1 MLKKRG
7 YCMSEK
13 DLPKT
18 YTAEEVAK
26 VLNYK
31 SVETIRRLIKNKK
44 ISAVRIGG
52 RYVITEETLQRLLK
66 GEIDAGEDQ

>member
-1 MLKKRG
+1 
-7 YCMSEK
+7 MSEK